1 MPAKI
6 LQRKKATIL
15 HHQMKQTS
23 PLQMPNYQLIDC
35 GDFEKLE
42 RFGQYF
48 LIRPESQALWKKRLG
63 SQEWL
68 QMAHAH
74 YKREQQ
80 KTSYRSGDTINGGWT
95 MLKKM
100 PENWT
105 ISCPLPEGSFT
116 LKLSLTSFGH
126 VGIFPEQIENWQFIY
141 KSVKNCKVNN
151 PRVLNAFAY
160 TGGASMAAR
169 AAGAEVTHLDAV
181 KQIVGWAKENMELSK
196 LTDIRWI
203 VDDALKFLK
212 REEKRGKTYH
222 GIILDPPAYGRGP
235 GGERWILDEGINDVL
250 TACTKL
256 LEPSNN
262 FFVLNLYSLGYSP
275 LISNNLVES
284 HFECK
289 NKAYGESYLRSQ
301 TGIDLPLGTFVRFTD
316 IVI

>member
-1 MPAKI
+1 
-6 LQRKKATIL
+6 
-15 HHQMKQTS
+15 MKLPT
-23 PLQMPNYQLIDC
+23 PLQIPDYQLIDC

-42 RFGQYF
+42 RFGSYF
-48 LIRPESQALWKKRLG
+48 LIRPESQALWKKRMDDMLWN
-63 SQEWL
+63 EL
-68 QMAHAH
+68 AHARF
-74 YKREQQ
+74 KREQQ
-80 KTSYRSGDTINGGWT
+80 KSSYRSGDPGNGGWT
-95 MLKKM
+95 FNKKM
-100 PENWT
+100 PENWN
-105 ISCPLPEGSFT
+105 ISCPLPSGSFT

-126 VGIFPEQIENWQFIY
+126 VGVFPEQIENWHFIY
-141 KSVKNCKVNN
+141 ESVKSNDAKP

-181 KQIVGWAKENMELSK
+181 KQVVGWAKENMVLSK

-203 VDDALKFLK
+203 VDDALKYLK

-250 TACTKL
+250 GACTKI
-256 LEPSNN
+256 LESKNS

-284 HFECK
+284 HFNCK
-289 NKAYGESYLRSQ
+289 NKIFGESFLRSE
-301 TGIDLPLGTFVRFTD
+301 TGIDLPLGTYVRFRC
-316 IVI
+316 

>member
-1 MPAKI
+1 MR
-6 LQRKKATIL
+6 LN
-15 HHQMKQTS
+15 S
-23 PLQMPNYQLIDC
+23 PTQIPDYQLIDC
-35 GDFEKLE
+35 GDLEKLE
-42 RFGQYF
+42 RFGPYF
-48 LIRPESQALWKKRLG
+48 LVRPESQAIWRKRLSNG
-63 SQEWL
+63 EWTK
-68 QMAHAH
+68 MAHAIFR
-74 YKREQQ
+74 REQQ
-80 KTSYRSGDTINGGWT
+80 KSSYRSGDPGNGGWSFN
-95 MLKKM
+95 KKM
-100 PENWT
+100 PENWHIT
-105 ISCPLPEGSFT
+105 CPLPTGGFT

-126 VGIFPEQIENWQFIY
+126 VGIFPEQVENWHFIY
-141 KSVKNCKVNN
+141 NCVKRSQVKT

-181 KQIVGWAKENMELSK
+181 KQVVAWAKENMELSR

-203 VDDALKFLK
+203 VDDALKFLR

-235 GGERWILDEGINDVL
+235 GGERWILDEGINNVL

-256 LEPSNN
+256 LEPKNN

-284 HFECK
+284 HFSCK
-289 NKAYGESYLRSQ
+289 YKTFGESFLRSQ

-316 IVI
+316 IE